1 MNFESNNH
9 KKSSF
14 LLCNIN
20 EFEELCKSC
29 TLLVNKIVFTIVAI
43 VPLGGK
49 LCV

>member
-1 MNFESNNH
+1 MNLESINH

-20 EFEELCKSC
+20 EFQELCKSC
-29 TLLVNKIVFTIVAI
+29 TLLVNKIVFTVVAV
-43 VPLGGK
+43 VPLRGK